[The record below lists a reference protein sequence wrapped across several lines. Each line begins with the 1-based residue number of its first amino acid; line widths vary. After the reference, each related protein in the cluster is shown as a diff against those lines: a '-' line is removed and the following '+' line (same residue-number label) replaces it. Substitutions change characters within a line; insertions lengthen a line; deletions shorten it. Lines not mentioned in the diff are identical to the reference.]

1 MRGTLQGRREEG
13 PVKIGLSMCQ
23 RACWASPP
31 QLHDQALI
39 VLPEGGRILI
49 ERYSHRLKVETINLL
64 AANPRTWT
72 ALEDVERYASGSY
85 RSICP
90 TVQPG

>member
-1 MRGTLQGRREEG
+1 MRGTLQRKEEG

-23 RACWASPP
+23 LACRALPP
-31 QLHDQALI
+31 QLHDQASI
-39 VLPEGGRILI
+39 ILPEGGRTLI
-49 ERYSHRLKVETINLL
+49 GRCSHRLKVEARNLL
-64 AANPRTWT
+64 AANSRTWT
-72 ALEDVERYASGSY
+72 ALEDAQRYATGSY